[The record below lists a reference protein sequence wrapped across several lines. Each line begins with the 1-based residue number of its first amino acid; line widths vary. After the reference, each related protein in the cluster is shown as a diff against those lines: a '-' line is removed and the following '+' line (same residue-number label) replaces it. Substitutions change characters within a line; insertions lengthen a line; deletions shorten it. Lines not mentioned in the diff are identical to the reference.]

1 MIPYDDDDGQLLGTS
16 GSSGAFSSP
25 FFFFYMSNL
34 NRLHYHPFL
43 LKIVTNQSLCFFV
56 FFSCY
61 NSEILISRRGVQI
74 ERFKSPFIMVHSKLN
89 DCIFGDESSDQS

>member
-25 FFFFYMSNL
+25 FFFYMSNL

-43 LKIVTNQSLCFFV
+43 LKIVTNQSLGFFLY
-56 FFSCY
+56 F
-61 NSEILISRRGVQI
+61 LGLQ
-74 ERFKSPFIMVHSKLN
+74 L
-89 DCIFGDESSDQS
+89 

>member
-43 LKIVTNQSLCFFV
+43 LKIVTNQSLGFFV
-56 FFSCY
+56 FFRVTTLK
-61 NSEILISRRGVQI
+61 ILYLGGGS
-74 ERFKSPFIMVHSKLN
+74 N
-89 DCIFGDESSDQS
+89 

>member
-43 LKIVTNQSLCFFV
+43 LKIVTNQSLCFFLY
-56 FFSCY
+56 FLAATTLKFLYLGGGSNRAAQITIY
-61 NSEILISRRGVQI
+61 NGSFQT
-74 ERFKSPFIMVHSKLN
+74 K
-89 DCIFGDESSDQS
+89 